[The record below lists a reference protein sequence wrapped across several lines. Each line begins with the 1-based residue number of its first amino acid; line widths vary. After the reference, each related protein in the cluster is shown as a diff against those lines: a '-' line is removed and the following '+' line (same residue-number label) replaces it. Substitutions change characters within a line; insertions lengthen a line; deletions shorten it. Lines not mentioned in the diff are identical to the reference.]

1 MSPGK
6 KKKKKTS
13 AQKVQ
18 GPDTGAVREVW
29 VILGGGGVVGHGL
42 RILPLER

>member
-6 KKKKKTS
+6 KQNKTS

-29 VILGGGGVVGHGL
+29 AILGGGGWRGL

>member
-6 KKKKKTS
+6 KKS

-18 GPDTGAVREVW
+18 GPDTGTVKEVCA
-29 VILGGGGVVGHGL
+29 ILWWGL
-42 RILPLER
+42 EFSY